1 MKMRPGF
8 SYAQTASYAS
18 PLNGPASVQG
28 FDAEWRAFQGVLI
41 EALECVIDHAV
52 ACVRED
58 RDDVQAL
65 EHLRTLLRA
74 HFAGIAAPVCMHEF
88 LQALAILL
96 GGFQVEPRRF
106 HRHCET
112 GECEPLAI
120 ASERLRY
127 VADVAAAAAHAAAR
141 SQMSAEPSA
150 QAAPGPQAVQPPK
163 PRPRK
168 RSPSRPSKEPTSQ
181 AA

>member
-8 SYAQTASYAS
+8 SYAHDSLRAS
-18 PLNGPASVQG
+18 PLNGSVPAQG
-28 FDAEWRAFQGVLI
+28 FDAEWRAFQGVLV

-106 HRHCET
+106 HRHCES
-112 GECEPLAI
+112 GECEPLAV

-141 SQMSAEPSA
+141 AQMSPEPSA
-150 QAAPGPQAVQPPK
+150 PPAQAVPPAK

-168 RSPSRPSKEPTSQ
+168 RPTPRPSKEPTSQ